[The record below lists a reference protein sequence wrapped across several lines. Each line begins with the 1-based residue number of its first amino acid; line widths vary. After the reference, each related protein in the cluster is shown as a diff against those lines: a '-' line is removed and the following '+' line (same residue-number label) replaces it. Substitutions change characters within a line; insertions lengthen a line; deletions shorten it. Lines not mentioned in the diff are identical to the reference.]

1 MKMSLRLG
9 ETPTF
14 RDAIIAIPVSCFIF
28 ALLMSMPAP
37 GDDVTTVLE
46 LFGVSHSAPSTINNT
61 WHGDNAGAD
70 ADASTRSMTDPN
82 GVTR

>member
-1 MKMSLRLG
+1 MKMRLKLG

-37 GDDVTTVLE
+37 EDDVTSVLE
-46 LFGVSHSAPSTINNT
+46 LFGISHSAPSTINT
-61 WHGDNAGAD
+61 WHNDNVGAD
-70 ADASTRSMTDPN
+70 AHVMRSVTDTT